1 MSARISVA
9 KLRERISRREEFALL
24 DVREQGVHTQGHP
37 LPARLRS
44 RASS

>member
-9 KLRERISRREEFALL
+9 KLRERISGRDELALL
-24 DVREQGVHTQGHP
+24 DVREQGVH
-37 LPARLRS
+37 RC